1 MLKKPT
7 MEEYIKLKRSTKVY
21 YLACWY
27 LCLCTDYKLN
37 NGKRLS
43 SEYWRINKFF
53 NKSDDQRLHY
63 LYQYLFDLKEK
74 KLLDII
80 QFYQEADKYSLESK
94 MNQSKPNVDLPKYD
108 GYADIL
114 AGWGIDL

>member
-1 MLKKPT
+1 
-7 MEEYIKLKRSTKVY
+7 
-21 YLACWY
+21 
-27 LCLCTDYKLN
+27 
-37 NGKRLS
+37 
-43 SEYWRINKFF
+43 
-53 NKSDDQRLHY
+53 
-63 LYQYLFDLKEK
+63 LFDLKEK